1 MNPELK
7 SEIQTLRKVF
17 PPLYPV
23 RVYFRDRSQMDH
35 SWGDCELVYGQNSRP
50 SHFRIRLCRGQSLA
64 FTQYLLRHEWAH
76 AVAWREGH
84 ETVCDHDPEW
94 ALAFARIYQDIV
106 EP

>member
-1 MNPELK
+1 MRPEIRD
-7 SEIQTLRKVF
+7 EIRELREKF
-17 PPLYPV
+17 PPLFPV
-23 RVYFRDRSQMDH
+23 RVYFRSRAAMGSA
-35 SWGDCELVYGQNSRP
+35 WADCELRDRK
-50 SHFRIRLCRGQSLA
+50 HFTIRICAGQSLA

-94 ALAFARIYQDIV
+94 ALAFARIYQELV